1 MTNTMCAA
9 RRRKG
14 LNALLVVANS
24 LKAALFN
31 ASYSPGQTTYS
42 TTNESTGTGYTAG
55 GQAVSGAT
63 NATGTNKAYGTIS
76 NPSWTGL
83 TTTTA
88 WLQIYDVTDS
98 NSVVVEVDLGGTQT
112 VAGATFTINM
122 PTADETHALLQ
133 V

>member
-1 MTNTMCAA
+1 MCAA

-14 LNALLVVANS
+14 LNAIMVVGNS

-31 ASYSPGQTTYS
+31 ASYSAGQTSYS

-63 NATGTNKAYGTIS
+63 NATGSLKAYGTIA

-88 WLQIYDVTDS
+88 WLVIYDVTDS
-98 NSVVVEVDLGGTQT
+98 NTVIVEVDLGGTQT
-112 VAGATFTINM
+112 IAGATFTVNM
-122 PTADETHALLQ
+122 PTAAESTALLQ